1 MVVSK
6 AGMGFSI
13 RPRRGGWS
21 WAAIDPEGRVRD
33 QGDAPTR
40 ALAAAF
46 VIRAIARA
54 SVQDSPPA

>member
-1 MVVSK
+1 
-6 AGMGFSI
+6 MGFSI

-54 SVQDSPPA
+54 SVQDNPPA